1 MDECL
6 VVTPPLDV
14 VKVDALVRWIE
25 KTPCYSLSYGS
36 NAEAVEVVRSVLAT
50 AARSRSG

>member
-1 MDECL
+1 MPLFRTAAITDEFSED
-6 VVTPPLDV
+6 P
-14 VKVDALVRWIE
+14 ALVRWIE